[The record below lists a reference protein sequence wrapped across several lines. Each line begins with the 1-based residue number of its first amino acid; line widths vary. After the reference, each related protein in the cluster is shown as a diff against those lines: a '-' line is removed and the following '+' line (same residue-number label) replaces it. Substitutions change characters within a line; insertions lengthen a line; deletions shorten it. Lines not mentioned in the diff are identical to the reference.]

1 MLSKELLKQK
11 LLKTGY
17 FINNEYLDAY
27 LDLIYSVQVLN
38 STYTEK
44 HHIIP
49 VSLYKLLNKCK
60 TKQEALLLA
69 NDDLDN
75 FVKVLLYKDHVYAHY
90 LLYFCTLGKLKYGM
104 GESIFRMVSIYPK
117 LTDKTKRYIPTK
129 EEFIELQCLFE
140 KVVEDPDSRFWKQ
153 EQIDYLIEHYVETPI
168 QKIANYLGKSY
179 SATKSKALS
188 LNLKRNVNHWSE
200 QDIQLLK
207 DNYNKYGT
215 SYCAKLIGRSND
227 VVRSKANELG
237 LKRVERNNSGRYW
250 TKEEDDFLIKNYKNI
265 SGPACA
271 EKLNRTIGSIVSR
284 ADRLGLL
291 ENIENI
297 QYSEDEIQF
306 LKTNYIKYGATYC
319 AEKLGKTKD
328 AIRGYANHYLKLKRL
343 PQGFVIYCPEL
354 NKYFTSIAQAS
365 IKLNMG
371 DSGICAVVN
380 GKMKSVKGLT
390 FCKVDKEDYYKNN
403 EIIQQEYTNIS
414 KKVVQLTEDYKIIK
428 IFDSISEAAA
438 AIKDKKYTAGISL
451 VCRHRRNFAWGYRW
465 MYLEE
470 WEKLQNEK
478 RSCKN

>member
-1 MLSKELLKQK
+1 M
-11 LLKTGY
+11 
-17 FINNEYLDAY
+17 
-27 LDLIYSVQVLN
+27 
-38 STYTEK
+38 
-44 HHIIP
+44 
-49 VSLYKLLNKCK
+49 
-60 TKQEALLLA
+60 
-69 NDDLDN
+69 
-75 FVKVLLYKDHVYAHY
+75 
-90 LLYFCTLGKLKYGM
+90 
-104 GESIFRMVSIYPK
+104 
-117 LTDKTKRYIPTK
+117 
-129 EEFIELQCLFE
+129 
-140 KVVEDPDSRFWKQ
+140 
-153 EQIDYLIEHYVETPI
+153 
-168 QKIANYLGKSY
+168 
-179 SATKSKALS
+179 
-188 LNLKRNVNHWSE
+188 
-200 QDIQLLK
+200 
-207 DNYNKYGT
+207 
-215 SYCAKLIGRSND
+215 
-227 VVRSKANELG
+227 
-237 LKRVERNNSGRYW
+237 
-250 TKEEDDFLIKNYKNI
+250 
-265 SGPACA
+265 
-271 EKLNRTIGSIVSR
+271 
-284 ADRLGLL
+284 L

-451 VCRHRRNFAWGYRW
+451 VCRHRRNFA
-465 MYLEE
+465 
-470 WEKLQNEK
+470 
-478 RSCKN
+478 